1 MGLVKHDQ
9 IDVEISEYMGRLSIK
24 APNMYTFAMQLS
36 GGNQQKAVVA
46 KWLGAQ
52 CKVLIFDEPTRGID
66 INGKRE
72 IYRIMEELLERGVG
86 ILMLTSDYT
95 EALEMSHRILVMRR
109 GRICKEYRRGEPTE
123 TDILREAIGEVKDGV
138 LQET

>member
-1 MGLVKHDQ
+1 MK
-9 IDVEISEYMGRLSIK
+9 RLNIK
-24 APNMYTFAMQLS
+24 APDMYTLAQQLS

-95 EALEMSHRILVMRR
+95 EALEMSHRIIVMRR
-109 GRICKEYRRGEPTE
+109 GSICKEFQRGEPTE
-123 TDILREAIGEVKDGV
+123 ADILREAIGEYKQGSRQDM
-138 LQET
+138 QATAQA